1 LGTSKEYPDWIN
13 ILTEK
18 ERTVWT
24 VLDELPMDIQEVQ
37 EQLKKKKMDLSIQ
50 ETMAVLM
57 DLSVRQIITAK
68 NGGYMKKEIF
78 L

>member
-1 LGTSKEYPDWIN
+1 MGTSKEYPDWIN

-68 NGGYMKKEIF
+68 NGGYMKKENF